1 MTTDRNLPSAKTP
14 SPSQRQTGTPQTIPD
29 EAAWTDW
36 EATTGAPDAAER
48 PGKGAADRCLK
59 NTAAAESRNPQSPR
73 EIAVNIERCSWTQ
86 SSTVD
91 KLPTCKRD
99 CVGEPPIVGLD
110 YVDKLPTCNTGCV
123 GEPPIEG
130 LGYVDKLPTCKTGC
144 VGEPPIEGL
153 GYVDKLPTCN
163 TGCVGEPPIEGLGYV
178 AKPSI
183 DETGQAGN
191 PASGDSGFV
200 GKTSTGVSGY
210 VKVG

>member
-130 LGYVDKLPTCKTGC
+130 LGYV
-144 VGEPPIEGL
+144 
-153 GYVDKLPTCN
+153 
-163 TGCVGEPPIEGLGYV
+163 

>member
-130 LGYVDKLPTCKTGC
+130 LGYVDKLPTC
-144 VGEPPIEGL
+144 
-153 GYVDKLPTCN
+153 N